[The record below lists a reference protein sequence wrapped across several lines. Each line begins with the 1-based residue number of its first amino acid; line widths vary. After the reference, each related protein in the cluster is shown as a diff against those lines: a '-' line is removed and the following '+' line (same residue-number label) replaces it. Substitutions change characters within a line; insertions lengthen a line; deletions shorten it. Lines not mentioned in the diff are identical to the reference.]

1 MSTSPRSPSFSFGPT
16 LFSLSPGETLLSEEV
31 FAVNLKKQGRKEIN
45 AKNLTQEKR
54 TELDLAR
61 AKEWKKMIT
70 SKAVIVHE
78 GDEAQK
84 IMHEVGIDRL
94 LESRFVYTSEDGSLE
109 TALKARWCIRGYLD
123 PDLLD
128 LETASP
134 TLSNEGFSIA
144 LQLLSSCGWRMTI
157 GDIEAAFLRGDEMK
171 REKGRVLVKLPKDGI
186 PGVPDGSIIELHKP
200 VYGLADAP
208 KLWWQSLTK
217 ALKDMNMEQSK
228 LDGCLFYSR
237 DQENQLNGVIAF
249 HVDDLILGGT
259 KEFHEHIFQPLK
271 KKYPFK
277 HVKVGE
283 GEFLGKMLKQNS
295 DYSISITQRDYAEAV
310 TCIPISKE
318 RRKHKDQ
325 ETTEQEKGQLRA
337 VLGEI
342 NWLVSGSRPDLAAAC
357 SLMQQRVTK
366 SCVQDLIDVNKVV
379 STVCNFA
386 AFEVRI
392 LPIPKDEV
400 EIVAWSDAS
409 FANAS
414 EHKSQGGYLVCAT
427 ERSLR
432 LGSWG
437 RISPWRWRSFKQ
449 DRQVASTLG
458 AELLTLSRA
467 LAEAKWM
474 RSLWCEAIC
483 AQYTLET
490 DRMRTIRVP
499 ITIAID
505 SRPVF
510 DHVNGQAMTIKDKR
524 MAIEMLLVKQ
534 DVEKDNVSLRWL
546 STEHMLADM
555 LTKINAPM
563 ELVRK
568 VFREGR
574 MILTEN
580 DEIKRWVGKIK
591 RNDVKKK

>member
-1 MSTSPRSPSFSFGPT
+1 
-16 LFSLSPGETLLSEEV
+16 
-31 FAVNLKKQGRKEIN
+31 
-45 AKNLTQEKR
+45 
-54 TELDLAR
+54 
-61 AKEWKKMIT
+61 
-70 SKAVIVHE
+70 
-78 GDEAQK
+78 
-84 IMHEVGIDRL
+84 
-94 LESRFVYTSEDGSLE
+94 
-109 TALKARWCIRGYLD
+109 
-123 PDLLD
+123 
-128 LETASP
+128 
-134 TLSNEGFSIA
+134 
-144 LQLLSSCGWRMTI
+144 
-157 GDIEAAFLRGDEMK
+157 
-171 REKGRVLVKLPKDGI
+171 
-186 PGVPDGSIIELHKP
+186 
-200 VYGLADAP
+200 
-208 KLWWQSLTK
+208 
-217 ALKDMNMEQSK
+217 MEQSK

-259 KEFHEHIFQPLK
+259 KEFHEHIFQPLQ

-357 SLMQQRVTK
+357 SLMQQRVT
-366 SCVQDLIDVNKVV
+366 
-379 STVCNFA
+379 TVRDFA

-400 EIVAWSDAS
+400 EIVAGSDAS

-449 DRQVASTLG
+449 DR
-458 AELLTLSRA
+458 
-467 LAEAKWM
+467 
-474 RSLWCEAIC
+474 
-483 AQYTLET
+483 
-490 DRMRTIRVP
+490 
-499 ITIAID
+499 
-505 SRPVF
+505 
-510 DHVNGQAMTIKDKR
+510 
-524 MAIEMLLVKQ
+524 
-534 DVEKDNVSLRWL
+534 
-546 STEHMLADM
+546 
-555 LTKINAPM
+555 
-563 ELVRK
+563 
-568 VFREGR
+568 
-574 MILTEN
+574 
-580 DEIKRWVGKIK
+580 
-591 RNDVKKK
+591 

>member
-1 MSTSPRSPSFSFGPT
+1 M
-16 LFSLSPGETLLSEEV
+16 
-31 FAVNLKKQGRKEIN
+31 
-45 AKNLTQEKR
+45 
-54 TELDLAR
+54 
-61 AKEWKKMIT
+61 
-70 SKAVIVHE
+70 
-78 GDEAQK
+78 
-84 IMHEVGIDRL
+84 
-94 LESRFVYTSEDGSLE
+94 
-109 TALKARWCIRGYLD
+109 
-123 PDLLD
+123 
-128 LETASP
+128 
-134 TLSNEGFSIA
+134 
-144 LQLLSSCGWRMTI
+144 
-157 GDIEAAFLRGDEMK
+157 
-171 REKGRVLVKLPKDGI
+171 
-186 PGVPDGSIIELHKP
+186 
-200 VYGLADAP
+200 
-208 KLWWQSLTK
+208 
-217 ALKDMNMEQSK
+217 
-228 LDGCLFYSR
+228 
-237 DQENQLNGVIAF
+237 
-249 HVDDLILGGT
+249 
-259 KEFHEHIFQPLK
+259 
-271 KKYPFK
+271 
-277 HVKVGE
+277 
-283 GEFLGKMLKQNS
+283 
-295 DYSISITQRDYAEAV
+295 
-310 TCIPISKE
+310 
-318 RRKHKDQ
+318 
-325 ETTEQEKGQLRA
+325 
-337 VLGEI
+337 
-342 NWLVSGSRPDLAAAC
+342 
-357 SLMQQRVTK
+357 
-366 SCVQDLIDVNKVV
+366 
-379 STVCNFA
+379 
-386 AFEVRI
+386 
-392 LPIPKDEV
+392 
-400 EIVAWSDAS
+400 
-409 FANAS
+409 
-414 EHKSQGGYLVCAT
+414 CAT

-467 LAEAKWM
+467 MAEAKWM

-555 LTKINAPM
+555 LTKINVPM